1 MIIICNHR
9 SSAYHLIQFVYT
21 YDYFAFVIT
30 KPLFIQPQSKTLER
44 IIPEVSR
51 LIIADIHCRS
61 LIYNC
66 SLRVRVSNTMLHVRT
81 VSIIRNSTRHI
92 IIRNMFIRK
101 HFFFFF
107 TLDLIIF
114 EETNCLF
121 FSSPTPIL
129 VVEDTGVTRVYS
141 LWYSIKLHGFFPH
154 DRLGTITLFHRHPRV
169 CRPDTSKIIPG
180 VTYFRVLKGILTL
193 PLIRVRTYYRT
204 LTVGFGRLCRALIL
218 HCRLRVP
225 DNIFSRSQ

>member
-107 TLDLIIF
+107 YSRF
-114 EETNCLF
+114 NHFRGNQLF
-121 FSSPTPIL
+121 
-129 VVEDTGVTRVYS
+129 V
-141 LWYSIKLHGFFPH
+141 FFLP
-154 DRLGTITLFHRHPRV
+154 DSYTCRRRHRGN
-169 CRPDTSKIIPG
+169 PG
-180 VTYFRVLKGILTL
+180 VF
-193 PLIRVRTYYRT
+193 PLVFDKTARIFPPRSTRHHN
-204 LTVGFGRLCRALIL
+204 LIPPASACMPSR
-218 HCRLRVP
+218 HVENSSRCHV
-225 DNIFSRSQ
+225 FSCS